1 MKKAI
6 SVIIVAVSFSLLT
19 SFVSCNKT
27 DENNQMGLQNVPSKE
42 TAVYSFDDYN
52 MINDA
57 LTNSK
62 SSDIGRQMKRE
73 KIYYGEYYAEM
84 LSKFESGKIKLLVPE
99 YNGKLSELRKKEG
112 LSSISLL
119 TKELFGLPWIWYHC
133 VINDKNYQVKVT
145 YPEIVD
151 IDLKNAKSY
160 LEVVSIIYPDSPK
173 PDNYTKYPSYKS
185 VYEKEYTFCDGTT
198 VLALFGELNDDTTV
212 YVRFYLYGAMIVV
225 QCDSS
230 LVAEDFFKSFK
241 ISEY

>member
-6 SVIIVAVSFSLLT
+6 SVIIVVVSFAILT
-19 SFVSCNKT
+19 SFLSCKNNIDNNKT
-27 DENNQMGLQNVPSKE
+27 VLQDVPSKE

-133 VINDKNYQVKVT
+133 VINDKNYQVKIA
-145 YPEIVD
+145 YPEILD
-151 IDLKNAKSY
+151 IDLNDAKSY
-160 LEVVSIIYPDSPK
+160 LEVISIVYPDSPK

-198 VLALFGELNDDTTV
+198 VLALVGELNDDTTV

-225 QCDSS
+225 QCDST

>member
-1 MKKAI
+1 MKKII
-6 SVIIVAVSFSLLT
+6 SVFVAVVSFAILT

-27 DENNQMGLQNVPSKE
+27 DEKNQMGLQNVPSKE

-62 SSDIGRQMKRE
+62 SDIGRQMKRE

-84 LSKFESGKIKLLVPE
+84 LSTFESGKIKLLVPE

-151 IDLKNAKSY
+151 IDLKNAKAY

-198 VLALFGELNDDTTV
+198 VLALVGELNDDTTV

>member
-1 MKKAI
+1 MKKII
-6 SVIIVAVSFSLLT
+6 SVFVAVVSFAILT
-19 SFVSCNKT
+19 SFLSCKNNIDNNKT
-27 DENNQMGLQNVPSKE
+27 VLQDVPSKE

-62 SSDIGRQMKRE
+62 SDIGRQMKRE

-198 VLALFGELNDDTTV
+198 VLALVGELNDDTTV

>member
-1 MKKAI
+1 MKKII
-6 SVIIVAVSFSLLT
+6 SVFVAVVSFAILT
-19 SFVSCNKT
+19 SFLSCKNNIDNNKT
-27 DENNQMGLQNVPSKE
+27 VLQDVPS
-42 TAVYSFDDYN
+42 TNTTVFNFDDYK
-52 MINDA
+52 MAKDA

-62 SSDIGRQMKRE
+62 SSIIGQQMKKE
-73 KIYYGEYYAEM
+73 KNLYGKYFAQM
-84 LSKFESGKIKLLVPE
+84 LSEFESGKIKMLVPE
-99 YNGKLSELRKKEG
+99 YNGKLSELRLKEG
-112 LSSISLL
+112 FPAISLH

-198 VLALFGELNDDTTV
+198 VLALVGELNDDTTV